1 LRAADKRRRDPFYFG
16 GLPMSLI
23 ARGRL
28 ANALGE
34 TAAPS
39 QVGRAGSDRGLVRA
53 EGFEPPT
60 PAV

>member
-1 LRAADKRRRDPFYFG
+1 MK
-16 GLPMSLI
+16 LI

-28 ANALGE
+28 ANVLGE
-34 TAAPS
+34 TAVPGR
-39 QVGRAGSDRGLVRA
+39 VGRVGGAGPDSLVRA